1 MKHYSEVDLL
11 EMHYSGDRGEA
22 VRHLGDCADCGGRF
36 ASLERKLRSAR
47 EASCDRVESRPQTFW
62 VRQRMSILR
71 TIESRPREK
80 ARGFPFARLAA
91 AAVLAIALV
100 SGALVVS
107 NTQPVAAPAALAQ
120 QTTGPEPSEITLDE
134 IALTGD
140 PWESDELREY
150 QEVVGWQSWGA
161 PDNRGEGTL

>member
-36 ASLERKLRSAR
+36 ASLQRKLRSAR
-47 EASCDRVESRPQTFW
+47 EASCDRAEGRPHTFW

-71 TIESRPREK
+71 AIESRPRE
-80 ARGFPFARLAA
+80 AHGFPFARLAA
-91 AAVLAIALV
+91 AAVLAIAMV
-100 SGALVVS
+100 SGALVVN
-107 NTQPVAAPAALAQ
+107 NTQPVAAPPVAQ
-120 QTTGPEPSEITLDE
+120 QTTGPEASEITLEE

>member
-22 VRHLGDCADCGGRF
+22 VRHLGDCADCGTRF

-47 EASCDRVESRPQTFW
+47 DASCDRVESRPHTFW

-71 TIESRPREK
+71 AIESGPREK
-80 ARGFPFARLAA
+80 APGFPFARLAA

-100 SGALVVS
+100 SGALVVN
-107 NTQPVAAPAALAQ
+107 NTQPVAAPPAVA

-150 QEVVGWQSWGA
+150 QVVVGWQSWEA
-161 PDNRGEGTL
+161 PDSRGEGTL